1 MLSRSE
7 LAQLGR
13 ALDGAGLNAKRLA
26 LWCGTSFVSRLPHRF
41 ASALPARAPAAFVL
55 DLLVA
60 GRPAPLVEA
69 RARLGDALPV
79 LLELELL
86 EQGADY
92 VVARR
97 AVVPLV
103 PALRRLG
110 EVTLAV
116 CDRWDVAATA
126 DSTPWPDGSS
136 HHLCGAL
143 AGVAAGGELRPERWL
158 DLGTG
163 SGIAPLVHRT
173 LAERVV
179 GADLVVPTARVAALG
194 AALSDHRRF
203 HVAVSDLDD
212 AIAGE
217 WDLVSCNAPIPD
229 DPDAPDV
236 PAEVEAPET
245 SQPIDAAGDTP
256 WRRAPADFLDRLCQR
271 IPRRL
276 RRGGMA
282 VVHGR
287 HDAME
292 RAFAAL
298 DPSDQGERVTIVYT
312 PVRVAAPAG
321 ATGSPA
327 VPAIP
332 PFSVTWWQPHLPA
345 RRVVAYRE
353 LTVERPYLDERDL
366 DDARNNRL
374 PSLPADT
381 AS

>member
-1 MLSRSE
+1 MLGRAE

-13 ALDGAGLNAKRLA
+13 ALDGAGLSARRLGQ
-26 LWCGTSFVSRLPHRF
+26 WCGTSVLSRLPHRF
-41 ASALPARAPAAFVL
+41 AAGLPARAPAAFAL

-60 GRPAPLVEA
+60 GRPAPLAEA
-69 RARLGDALPV
+69 RARLGDALPA
-79 LLELELL
+79 LLELALL
-86 EQGADY
+86 ERGEDY

-97 AVVPLV
+97 AVLPLT
-103 PALRRLG
+103 PARQRRG
-110 EVTLAV
+110 EATLAV
-116 CDRWDVAATA
+116 CDRWDVVPTA

-143 AGVAAGGELRPERWL
+143 AGVAAEEELRPARWL

-163 SGIAPLVHRT
+163 SGIAPLVHRA

-179 GADLVVPTARVAALG
+179 GVDLVVPTARAALLG

-203 HVAVSDLDD
+203 HVAASDLDD

-229 DPDAPDV
+229 DPDEDDSA
-236 PAEVEAPET
+236 
-245 SQPIDAAGDTP
+245 QPPRADDTP
-256 WRRAPADFLDRLCQR
+256 WRRAPADFLERLCQR
-271 IPRRL
+271 LPGRL

-282 VVHGR
+282 VLHAR
-287 HDAME
+287 HDALQ
-292 RAFAAL
+292 RAFASLA
-298 DPSDQGERVTIVYT
+298 PSDRGERISVVYT
-312 PVRVAAPAG
+312 PAADAPSTG
-321 ATGSPA
+321 ATASPSA
-327 VPAIP
+327 TDSPDVPAIT
-332 PFSVTWWQPHLPA
+332 PFSVTWWQPHLPE
-345 RRVVAYRE
+345 RRVVAHRA
-353 LTVERPYLDERDL
+353 LTIERPHLDERDR

>member
-1 MLSRSE
+1 MLSRAE

-13 ALDGAGLNAKRLA
+13 TLDAAGLNPKRLG
-26 LWCGTSFVSRLPHRF
+26 LWCGTSVLSRLPHRF
-41 ASALPARAPAAFVL
+41 AAGLPDRSPAGFAL

-60 GRPAPLVEA
+60 GRPAPLDEA
-69 RARLGDALPV
+69 RARLGDALPA

-86 EQGADY
+86 EQGQDY

-97 AVVPLV
+97 AVLPLV
-103 PALRRLG
+103 PARPRLG
-110 EVTLAV
+110 EATLAV
-116 CDRWDVAATA
+116 CDRWDVAPS
-126 DSTPWPDGSS
+126 DHSTPWPDGSS

-143 AGVAAGGELRPERWL
+143 AGVAALGELRPQRWL

-163 SGIAPLVHRT
+163 SAIAPLVHRT

-194 AALSDHRRF
+194 GALSDHRRF

-217 WDLVSCNAPIPD
+217 WDLLSCNAPIPD
-229 DPDAPDV
+229 EPGEVPDPDDPYA
-236 PAEVEAPET
+236 
-245 SQPIDAAGDTP
+245 TP
-256 WRRAPADFLDRLCQR
+256 WRRAPADFLERLCRR
-271 IPRRL
+271 IPGRL
-276 RRGGMA
+276 RKGGMA
-282 VVHGR
+282 VLHAR
-287 HDAME
+287 HDALE

-298 DPSDQGERVTIVYT
+298 DPSERGERISAVYT
-312 PVRVAAPAG
+312 PVTVADTSG
-321 ATGSPA
+321 ATDDAADPA
-327 VPAIP
+327 DLTEIT
-332 PFSVTWWQPHLPA
+332 PFSITWWQPHLPE
-345 RRVVAYRE
+345 RRVVVYRE
-353 LTVERPYLDERDL
+353 LTAERPHFDERDL